1 MITHFTLSSGCFWS
15 SIISSAC
22 ILELLTLSA
31 ICKRS
36 RETLEGEGMPVMVRV
51 YLHTIRMTRPLHDR
65 LRWLCVRFP
74 SVHKQNLSTLTD
86 IVNKIIQTPT
96 VMKVELDLHS
106 IEINA
111 LPVFQSVMFRLCEVL
126 KYKSLLLRCRFGCYH
141 QGSLEFSR
149 YHYELNESGLL
160 DLLQKCRHLCNIS
173 MLLRYR
179 NESLYPNDVLSHL
192 VLEDMD

>member
-15 SIISSAC
+15 SIIPNAFIC
-22 ILELLTLSA
+22 ELMILSA
-31 ICKRS
+31 ICKDS
-36 RETLEGEGMPVMVRV
+36 REALEREGMPVMVRV

-86 IVNKIIQTPT
+86 IVNKIIQIPT
-96 VMKVELDLHS
+96 VVKVELDLHS
-106 IEINA
+106 IEISA
-111 LPVFQSVMFRLCEVL
+111 LPVFRSVMFRLCKVL
-126 KYKSLLLRCRFGCYH
+126 EYKSLLLRCRFGCYH

-149 YHYELNESGLL
+149 YHFELNESGLL
-160 DLLQKCRHLCNIS
+160 DLLQKCRYLCSIDI
-173 MLLRYR
+173 LLRYR